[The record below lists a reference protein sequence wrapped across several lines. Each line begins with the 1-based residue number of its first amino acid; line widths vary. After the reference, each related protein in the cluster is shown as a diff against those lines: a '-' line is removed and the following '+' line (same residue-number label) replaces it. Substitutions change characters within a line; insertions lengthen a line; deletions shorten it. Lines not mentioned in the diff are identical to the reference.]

1 MERGGELQIL
11 MNVLVVDVPMWVS
24 SDVKT
29 LGLHHL
35 QFPDIDAGGIP
46 LHMACIVHLK
56 RNELL
61 TKRSTIAE

>member
-1 MERGGELQIL
+1 
-11 MNVLVVDVPMWVS
+11 MNVLVDDVPRWVS

-35 QFPDIDAGGIP
+35 QFPDMNAGGRP
-46 LHMACIVHLK
+46 LHIACIVRVR

-61 TKRSTIAE
+61 TKRSTVAE